1 MEEKILRALDSDC
14 QFVSPLPFLRRFL
27 QAYGIKVDETD
38 PGRQQIADLAME
50 YIYLMQGFSSFL
62 EYRPSQIAAASV
74 LCAINISASSI
85 TDSINA
91 VKINE
96 TDLRNL
102 IANPAVRDHWFTK

>member
-1 MEEKILRALDSDC
+1 MEEKIVRTLDFDC

-27 QAYGIKVDETD
+27 QAYGIKSDEAD

-50 YIYLMQGFSSFL
+50 HIYLMQGFSSFL

-74 LCAINISASSI
+74 LCAINISASSV

-91 VKINE
+91 LKINE

-102 IANPAVRDHWFTK
+102 ITNAAVRDHWFSK